1 MPPSPS
7 NAAAFIWT
15 DIQSY
20 RTMAQVKLT
29 LEMEN
34 FRQRAATQCA
44 GGTLLPSRKLGIVC
58 NGLEDQIMVKMAEM
72 QCVHNAV
79 EFLKVDHSSHFEYLY
94 KVG

>member
-1 MPPSPS
+1 MPPPS

-72 QCVHNAV
+72 QCAHNGGSAV
-79 EFLKVDHSSHFEYLY
+79 EFLKDHSHFEYLY